1 MSVIYDRLNEYCGSD
16 AYPFHMPGH
25 KRRLKGDIL
34 NDITAIDITEID
46 GFDNLHDAQELL
58 LEAQQRAAR
67 VYGAEESFFLVNGST
82 CGILSAVAACV
93 KTGGWL
99 MMGRNCHKA
108 VYHAA
113 LLGRLNI
120 IYMYPDVKD
129 GFSFCDGF
137 GPDMIRAEV
146 EKFYNTHPGEKL
158 GAVIITSPTYE
169 GIISNVKEIADY
181 LHGEGIPLIV
191 DEAHGAHLGMSKSIP
206 ENSCMHG
213 ADIVIHS
220 LHKTLPAMTQ
230 TAILHVN
237 GQLVDRQRLRRYLSI
252 YQTSSP
258 SYVLMASIDRA
269 LTMMEKDGEKYFKD
283 FLNRKS
289 KLVRALE
296 ECKRIRI
303 YRGDDADPC
312 KLVLSTRGSIWT
324 GKQLYDK
331 LRLGHN
337 IQMEMAAGDYLVA
350 IMTVMDDEDG
360 FARLK
365 NAVLALDAILDEEM
379 KSCIGENCKAQNI
392 KAQCLQGDVC
402 TKYCSAV
409 AEYLIAEASDL
420 PCTLVELEEAKD
432 RICADFIYVYPPG
445 IPILVPGE
453 RITGEH
459 IHYFDIIRK
468 QNLDLKGVSHNQIRV
483 IQ

>member
-1 MSVIYDRLNEYCGSD
+1 MSVIYDRLTEYCNSE

-34 NDITAIDITEID
+34 NDITGIDITEID
-46 GFDNLHDAQELL
+46 GFDNLHDAQDLI
-58 LEAQQRAAR
+58 LEAQQRAAK
-67 VYGAEESFFLVNGST
+67 VYGAYESFFLVNGST

-113 LLGRLNI
+113 LLGRLNT
-120 IYMYPDVKD
+120 IYMYPDVKEDFSFFD
-129 GFSFCDGF
+129 GFRLDT
-137 GPDMIRAEV
+137 IRNEV
-146 EKFYNTHPGEKL
+146 EIFYNTHPGEKL

-169 GIISNVKEIADY
+169 GIISEVKEIADY
-181 LHGEGIPLIV
+181 LHGKGIPLIV
-191 DEAHGAHLGMSKSIP
+191 DEAHGAHLGMTKLIP
-206 ENSCMHG
+206 ENSCRLG

-220 LHKTLPAMTQ
+220 LHKTMPAMTQ

-269 LTMMEKDGEKYFKD
+269 LTMMGQDGEKYFKD
-283 FLNRKS
+283 FLERKN
-289 KLVRALE
+289 KLVMALA

-303 YRGDDADPC
+303 YQGKDSDPC
-312 KLVLSTRGSIWT
+312 KLVLSTQGSVWT

-331 LRLGHN
+331 LRLEYN
-337 IQMEMAAGDYLVA
+337 IQMEMAAADYLVA

-360 FARLK
+360 FERLK
-365 NAVLALDAILDEEM
+365 NAVLTLDNILDEEM
-379 KSCIGENCKAQNI
+379 KNCGVCSCKTQNSGENNYKVQNDYSVI
-392 KAQCLQGDVC
+392 AE
-402 TKYCSAV
+402 CS
-409 AEYLIAEASDL
+409 IAEASDL
-420 PCTLVELEEAKD
+420 PDMTVSLEEAKD
-432 RICADFIYVYPPG
+432 RICADFVYVYPPG
-445 IPILVPGE
+445 VPILVPGE
-453 RITGEH
+453 RITEEH
-459 IHYFDIIRK
+459 IHYFDTIRK
-468 QNLDLKGVSHNQIRV
+468 QNLDLKGISNGQIRV
-483 IQ
+483 VQ